1 MLIWARLEIAH
12 PFFALRINFNYL
24 FLTPLLL
31 KYSMNVQADKLLQM
45 TKSILMAW
53 GMGASDAAITAGL
66 LVETDLRAIDSHGVS
81 MLPMYEKMVQQG
93 TLNMRPSRTYVRD
106 LPAMALIDADQG
118 LGHPIAREAMLLA
131 CKKAQQNGIA
141 AVGVRNSH
149 HFGATGLYA
158 EMASDLGLIGFVTS
172 STSVPGVIPTNGS
185 TPLLGTNPIAFAAP
199 NRRNNS
205 FLLDMS
211 TSTVAVNK
219 IKVYEF
225 NDKQLPQG
233 WVVDAQGRA
242 VQDASVALKL
252 CHEQSGGG
260 ILPLGGNTETG
271 GHKGYGLAVMVQI
284 LSSALTGGS
293 FSPTRNSQADK
304 NVAHNIGHFF
314 LAIDPTVFRD
324 LDDFENDVD
333 DVLSVLKKSLP
344 ANLNRPVQVAGDPE
358 RAAKAL
364 RVTNGIPMSEALL
377 VQLRSIADNAGVE
390 YSLGI

>member
-1 MLIWARLEIAH
+1 
-12 PFFALRINFNYL
+12 
-24 FLTPLLL
+24 
-31 KYSMNVQADKLLQM
+31 MNVQADQLLQM
-45 TKSILMAW
+45 TQSILMAW
-53 GMGASDAAITAGL
+53 GMGTGDAAITAGL

-93 TLNMRPSRTYVRD
+93 TLNMRPSRTFVRD
-106 LPAMALIDADQG
+106 LPALALIDADQG

-172 STSVPGVIPTNGS
+172 STSVPGVIPTHGAS
-185 TPLLGTNPIAFAAP
+185 PLLGTNPIAFAAP
-199 NRRNNS
+199 NRRNNP
-205 FLLDMS
+205 FVLDMS

-219 IKVYEF
+219 VKVYSL
-225 NDKQLPQG
+225 NDKELPKG
-233 WVVDAQGRA
+233 WVVDAQGRT
-242 VQDASVALKL
+242 VQDAAAALKL
-252 CHEQSGGG
+252 CNEQSGGG

-293 FSPTRNSQADK
+293 FSPTRNAGSDK
-304 NVAHNIGHFF
+304 RVAHNIGHFF
-314 LAIDPTVFRD
+314 LAIDPSFFREQN
-324 LDDFENDVD
+324 DFEHDVD
-333 DVLSVLKKSLP
+333 EVLSVLKQSSP
-344 ANLNRPVQVAGDPE
+344 ANINRPVQVAGDPE
-358 RAAKAL
+358 RDAKAL
-364 RVTNGIPMSEALL
+364 RTVNGIPMPETLL
-377 VQLRSIADNAGVE
+377 SQLRTIAANAGVE